1 MSWATL
7 NAAAN
12 RVAFDRLGSVS
23 VTAGA
28 VSGQG
33 FLKQNSEMLLGDQ
46 VVSVDYALTCEVV
59 LFGGLSYG
67 SNIIVDNVN
76 YQVRHEPMRLD
87 DGTFC
92 VVPLAK
98 LAPDVTAS
106 GGRLRTMALDDL
118 SDVALVNPVAGEAL
132 KYDGTNWTDDTVASA
147 PRLRRHDFASPYD
160 YCGTA
165 PAGSAESAAVWT
177 ITRITVASNG
187 TTITGAATGVSWAG
201 RASATYS

>member
-1 MSWATL
+1 MAIT
-7 NAAAN
+7 
-12 RVAFDRLGSVS
+12 DDVS
-23 VTAGA
+23 FYLADFGVPVTAGA
-28 VSGQG
+28 SSGLG
-33 FLKQNSEMLLGDQ
+33 ILDQNSEMLLNGD
-46 VVSVDYALTCEVV
+46 VVSVDYALTCPVA

-67 SNIIVDNVN
+67 SAITVNGIN

-98 LAPDVTAS
+98 LAPDVAAS

-118 SDVALVNPVAGEAL
+118 SDVALVDPVAGEAL
-132 KYDGTNWTDDTVASA
+132 KYDGTNWTDGTVASA
-147 PRLRRHDFASPYD
+147 PRLRRHDFTAPYS

-165 PAGSAESAAVWT
+165 PAGSAESAAVWA
-177 ITRITVASNG
+177 ITRISVFSDG
-187 TTITGAATGVSWAG
+187 HTTTATAAGVSWTG

>member
-1 MSWATL
+1 MA
-7 NAAAN
+7 
-12 RVAFDRLGSVS
+12 VS
-23 VTAGA
+23 DDASFYLADFGVPVTAGA
-28 VSGQG
+28 LSGLG
-33 FLKQNSEMLLGDQ
+33 ILDQNSEMLLGDQ
-46 VVSVDYALTCEVV
+46 VVSVDYALTCEVA

-67 SNIIVDNVN
+67 SAITVDGVN
-76 YQVRHEPMRLD
+76 YQVRHGPTRLD

-118 SDVALVNPVAGEAL
+118 SDVALMDPAAGEAL
-132 KYDGTNWTDDTVASA
+132 KYDGTSWTDGTVASA

-165 PAGSAESAAVWT
+165 PAGSSESAAVWT
-177 ITRITVASNG
+177 ITRIAVASNG
-187 TTITGAATGVSWAG
+187 ATTTATATNATWTG

>member
-1 MSWATL
+1 MAIT
-7 NAAAN
+7 
-12 RVAFDRLGSVS
+12 DDVS
-23 VTAGA
+23 FYLADFGVPVTAGA
-28 VSGQG
+28 SSGLG
-33 FLKQNSEMLLGDQ
+33 ILDQNSEMLLNGD
-46 VVSVDYALTCEVV
+46 VVSVDYALTCPVA

-67 SNIIVDNVN
+67 SAITVNGIN

-92 VVPLAK
+92 VVPLTK

-118 SDVALVNPVAGEAL
+118 SDVALVDPVAGEAL
-132 KYDGTNWTDDTVASA
+132 KYDGTNWTDGTVAIA

-165 PAGSAESAAVWT
+165 PAGSAESATVWT
-177 ITRITVASNG
+177 ITRINVASNG
-187 TTITGAATGVSWAG
+187 TTTIATATGVSWTG